1 MKDSQTSFMDSYSY
15 CPTTAVCQF
24 NEIDYI
30 NKWCELQWKTGWMI
44 DIMGDCKA
52 TRNTECLNFVSD
64 PEKYG
69 QYFNETQYLS
79 EGEYCT
85 INVDATNGVARV
97 AFTDVDSLG
106 VLYNGYEIGTQ
117 ITVPEGE
124 SQEITIF
131 NGQEASYGTLAFQ
144 LSFSKASSLA
154 ASSFMA
160 ILVGFLTYK
169 I

>member
-1 MKDSQTSFMDSYSY
+1 MDSYSY

-24 NEIDYI
+24 NEVDYI
-30 NKWCELQWKTGWMI
+30 NKWCELQWKQGWMI
-44 DIMGDCKA
+44 DILGDCNA
-52 TRNTECLNFVSD
+52 QPNPDCLNFVSD

-85 INVDATNGVARV
+85 ISVDATNGVARV

-124 SQEITIF
+124 VQEITIF
-131 NGQEASYGTLAFQ
+131 NGQEATYGTLAFQ
-144 LSFSKASSLA
+144 LSFSKASSLVG
-154 ASSFMA
+154 SYMMA
-160 ILVGFLTYK
+160 ILVGFLSFK
-169 I
+169 L

>member
-1 MKDSQTSFMDSYSY
+1 
-15 CPTTAVCQF
+15 
-24 NEIDYI
+24 
-30 NKWCELQWKTGWMI
+30 MI
-44 DIMGDCKA
+44 DIIGDCDGQL
-52 TRNTECLNFVSD
+52 NTECLNFVSD

-85 INVDATNGVARV
+85 ITVDATNGVARV

-124 SQEITIF
+124 IQEITIF

-144 LSFSKASSLA
+144 LSFTGASNLA
-154 ASSFMA
+154 VSTFA
-160 ILVGFLTYK
+160 ILVGFLSYK